1 MTDNRQQRKRNKTY
15 ADVVVNIMD
24 NSELCYKTKSDNGT
38 TPNRNKKVLRRT
50 AQKSRISK
58 EELKSVCNLL
68 LSQDSLNA

>member
-1 MTDNRQQRKRNKTY
+1 
-15 ADVVVNIMD
+15 MD

-38 TPNRNKKVLRRT
+38 TPNRNKKVLRST
-50 AQKSRISK
+50 TQKSRISK